1 MISRYLPL
9 RPKFNREIIP
19 QGLRQSYEQLHCR
32 IRELTADDIMHK
44 HINAAMN
51 SLKFTIA
58 NCNDFVVDR
67 IFAIER
73 EAEVGVIVVMK

>member
-1 MISRYLPL
+1 
-9 RPKFNREIIP
+9 
-19 QGLRQSYEQLHCR
+19 
-32 IRELTADDIMHK
+32 MHK